1 MAKHNHDKESHFIP
15 SPFRVVTSYENAF
28 IKAWNDN
35 LASAVA
41 DVLKYTAK
49 ATADAIKNGVDLQ
62 KAVDDDINKAHN
74 VGDVHPNGR
83 WVWTEYAPGKY
94 DWRSKKKSNTKSI
107 ADPWEIRPEVKN
119 LKSAKE
125 CCDWLVKSGA
135 VTRFSDISIVETE
148 AAKAI
153 CSVIYNLHVRFKSK
167 PIKVVAAKLKPG
179 ISMQAN
185 GGMIEI
191 NAQLFKNFDPKRYYK
206 KSHEDYVKQYTD
218 NIDIL
223 KSKIK
228 RREGQLQEDG
238 IDQSRINYLN
248 AKIAKYKDSIKTYQ
262 EKIDTCPC
270 WTNEYQDSVA
280 ADIAMHE
287 FGHVLNAQCSG
298 GCGFFRVNGGKRTAQ
313 YNKMAKVLNDKRN
326 EVFNQYIKDKK
337 YLSEYS
343 TTKPAEFFA
352 ESFVAYVHK
361 DKRLPKYVKDFFD
374 DYFSKTEP
382 LI

>member
-1 MAKHNHDKESHFIP
+1 MPKHNHDKDSHFIP

-49 ATADAIKNGVDLQ
+49 ATADAIKNGV
-62 KAVDDDINKAHN
+62 
-74 VGDVHPNGR
+74 HPSISTAKNI
-83 WVWTEYAPGKY
+83 ASIKNQIKQISAIY
-94 DWRSKKKSNTKSI
+94 DWDMEVNTT
-107 ADPWEIRPEVKN
+107 DPDYFKWTQWIFVKN

-135 VTRFSDISIVETE
+135 ATRFSNISIVETE

-153 CSVIYNLHVRFKSK
+153 CSVIYNLHVRFKAK
-167 PIKVVAAKLKPG
+167 PIKVIAAKLKPSV
-179 ISMQAN
+179 SMQAN
-185 GGMIEI
+185 GATIEI

-206 KSHEDYVKQYTD
+206 KSHTDYITQYID
-218 NIDIL
+218 NINIL

-238 IDQSRINYLN
+238 IDQSRIYYLN